1 MKIAKDNS
9 NKDKKKRLLLRDS
22 KASDYLNF
30 SPFLCFSCCFS
41 SSSLI
46 EWLNRPKK
54 LHFELLSNYCVNLSA
69 TASSTEMM
77 KVEDPADLRYWISP
91 FISFTNFRL
100 ISRLIPSSVASPVL
114 SNI

>member
-41 SSSLI
+41 SSPLI